1 MKLDCFIF
9 LNISY
14 FIALTEGVHF
24 FHQQPEPYEF
34 SYGSDDGYGTT
45 QERQE
50 TQDANGNVRGSYSF
64 RDDKGL
70 MRRVDYT
77 AGPEGFKA
85 VVSSNEPGLGT
96 ENPADVQL
104 NVQEPPPGLQPAG
117 GHSGGYGQGQSSSG
131 GGYGGSSGGGYGG
144 SSGGSSGGYG
154 GSSSSG
160 SSGGYGGSSGGSS
173 GGYGGGQSKSRLRPP
188 SSYAGTKGG
197 SFGGSSGG
205 NYGAAAA
212 AAAAS
217 VQVTTAISHDAGG
230 RSVSYFRRA

>member
-1 MKLDCFIF
+1 M
-9 LNISY
+9 
-14 FIALTEGVHF
+14 HF
-24 FHQQPEPYEF
+24 SLQPEPYEF

-104 NVQEPPPGLQPAG
+104 NVQEPPPGLQPSG
-117 GHSGGYGQGQSSSG
+117 GSGGYGQGQSSSG
-131 GGYGGSSGGGYGG
+131 GGGGGYGGSSGGGYGGG

-154 GSSSSG
+154 GGSSGG

-173 GGYGGGQSKSRLRPP
+173 GGYGGGQSKSRPRPP

-205 NYGAAAA
+205 GNYAA